1 MADLMNQ
8 PVVDSRSSEGQ
19 GIEDKL
25 GSGTQIIHPQG
36 GNYTFQGDCG
46 QLVMKIFIEPT
57 ARGSP

>member
-25 GSGTQIIHPQG
+25 GSGTQIILKEGITPSRVIV
-36 GNYTFQGDCG
+36 D
-46 QLVMKIFIEPT
+46 
-57 ARGSP
+57 S